1 MSILDSLN
9 AKQRQAASVIDGALL
24 ILAGAGSGKTR
35 TITTRLAYLV
45 QEIRIPQVRRSRS
58 LLQSV
63 LQARCAIV
71 L

>member
-35 TITTRLAYLV
+35 TITTRLV
-45 QEIRIPQVRRSRS
+45 
-58 LLQSV
+58 
-63 LQARCAIV
+63 
-71 L
+71 